1 MFSRLTAVFPQKKEV
16 LSTYFCPMQKL
27 LIAALFLTQF
37 AQAQTVLIKITLL
50 ENNKTPIVGATV
62 KLIERLDTSNIQFAI
77 SDIDGQAKFQAKVD
91 QQYLLDATYTG
102 FAPLN
107 KGLQVRKSTSIYPFF
122 MEEDATAL
130 AAVTI
135 KATKPL
141 MRQEDDMTIVDPG
154 PIAETSTSAYEILE
168 KTPGLFLDQDGNV
181 YLSSTTPASIY
192 INGREQKMSR
202 EDIASMLKNLPPNSI
217 ERLEILR
224 TPSAKYDASG
234 AGGIVNV
241 VLKKGVKIGRTGSL
255 NGGFQQGRFGNQF
268 AGLSLNNSDGGRNS
282 YVNLNY
288 SNRNSYDQLLTT
300 RQLSSD
306 TNLVQSAYTT
316 SPGQSLFA
324 GYGLGFELKPM
335 WTLDFDGRGSY
346 GVNNSAT
353 STQNQILDLSNA
365 LIINDN
371 LNDLQNDG
379 HSFSYD
385 QGAATKYKLDS
396 LGSEL
401 TGDVSYNYQK
411 SLNQQDF
418 DLVSRIPASTT
429 TFGGLGDIRN
439 QRHAFSAQID
449 LKYKFP
455 YKITFETGAKTAW
468 QSFDNETE
476 YKTVI
481 NGAENPD
488 PFRTNAFRYKE
499 AIHAGY
505 LQGSKT
511 FGQFILKAGVR
522 LESTNMFGH
531 QRVPADTSF
540 SIQRADFFP
549 YVFLSRRLFKIASY
563 ELRGYLVYRKSISRP
578 AYSYLNP
585 FPRFLDQYLYEA
597 GNPGLRPQFTENYE
611 ANISFEDR
619 PIFALGR
626 NYTQDIFTNVVYQDP
641 NLPGVAYRTY
651 DNLGKNEETY
661 FKILGAIPP
670 GGKYFFVAGA
680 QYNYNKYN
688 GLYQNEPYAFERG
701 SWSFFTYHQLKLD
714 SRSQMTLFGFYRL
727 KGQMQFYEL
736 SDFGSVNLSI
746 NRQFLKRKLVV
757 TLSMRDVFFTN
768 NNNFTL
774 DQGNIT
780 AFGERRS
787 DTRRFGVNARYSFGL
802 KKREERGTPF
812 NLEGFDKGMN

>member
-1 MFSRLTAVFPQKKEV
+1 
-16 LSTYFCPMQKL
+16 MQKL
-27 LIAALFLTQF
+27 LIAAMFLAQL
-37 AQAQTVLIKITLL
+37 AQAQTVSIKIELL

-62 KLIERLDTSNIQFAI
+62 KLVERLDTNKIQFAI
-77 SDIDGQAKFQAKVD
+77 SDVGGQAKFQASID
-91 QQYLLDATYTG
+91 QQYLLEATYTG
-102 FAPLN
+102 MAPLK
-107 KGLQVRKSTSIYPFF
+107 KGVQVRKSTSVYQFF

-135 KATKPL
+135 KATKPF

-154 PIAETSTSAYEILE
+154 PIAESSTSVYEILE

-202 EDIASMLKNLPPNSI
+202 EDIASMLKNLPPNSV

-234 AGGIVNV
+234 GGGIVNV

-268 AGLSLNNSDGGRNS
+268 AGMSFNNSDGGRSS

-300 RQLSSD
+300 RKLSLD
-306 TNLVQSAYTT
+306 TNLVQDAYTT

-324 GYGLGFELKPM
+324 GYGLGFELKPQ
-335 WTLDFDGRGSY
+335 WTLDFDGRGSI
-346 GVNNSAT
+346 GINNSAT
-353 STQNQILDLSNA
+353 STQNQVLDLSNA

-371 LNDLQNDG
+371 LNDLHNNG

-385 QGAATKYKLDS
+385 QGLATKYKLDS

-401 TGDVSYNYQK
+401 TGDVSYNYNQ
-411 SLNQQDF
+411 SFNQQDF

-439 QRHAFSAQID
+439 HRHSFSAQID

-455 YKITFETGAKTAW
+455 YKITFETGAKTAL
-468 QSFDNETE
+468 QSFDNQTA

-481 NGAENPD
+481 NGSENPD
-488 PFRTNAFRYKE
+488 PFRTSAFNYKE

-522 LESTNMFGH
+522 LESTNMFGQ
-531 QRVPADTSF
+531 QRVPTDTSF

-549 YVFLSRRLFKIASY
+549 YIFLSRRLMKIAGY

-585 FPRFLDQYLYEA
+585 FPRFLDQYLYES
-597 GNPGLRPQFTENYE
+597 GNPALRPQFTENYE

-680 QYNYNKYN
+680 QYNYNKYK
-688 GLYQNEPYAFERG
+688 GLYQNEPYTFERG
-701 SWSFFTYHQLKLD
+701 SWSFFTYHQLKLGD
-714 SRSQMTLFGFYRL
+714 RSQATLFGFYRL
-727 KGQMQFYEL
+727 KGQLQFYEL

-746 NRQFLKRKLVV
+746 NRQFFKRKLVV
-757 TLSMRDVFFTN
+757 TLSLKDVFFTN
-768 NNNFTL
+768 NNEFAL
-774 DQGNIT
+774 SQGNIT
-780 AFGERRS
+780 AFGARSS
-787 DTRRFGVNARYSFGL
+787 DTRRYGLNVRYSFGL
-802 KKREERGTPF
+802 KKREEKGSGF
-812 NLEGFDKGMN
+812 DLNSFDKGGN

>member
-1 MFSRLTAVFPQKKEV
+1 MNDV
-16 LSTYFCPMQKL
+16 LKTYFCGMQKL
-27 LIAALFLTQF
+27 LLAALFFAQLT
-37 AQAQTVLIKITLL
+37 QAQTVSIKIELL
-50 ENNKTPIVGATV
+50 ENNKTPIAGATL
-62 KLIERLDTSNIQFAI
+62 KLMERLDTSKLQFAI
-77 SDIDGQAKFQAKVD
+77 SGVDGSAKFQAQVD
-91 QQYLLDATYTG
+91 QQYLLEATYTG
-102 FAPLN
+102 MAPLK
-107 KGLQVRKSTSIYPFF
+107 KGLLVRKSTSVYQFF
-122 MEEDATAL
+122 MAEDATAL

-181 YLSSTTPASIY
+181 YLSSTTPATIY

-217 ERLEILR
+217 ERLEIMR

-234 AGGIVNV
+234 GGGIVNV

-255 NGGFQQGRFGNQF
+255 SGGMNQGRFGNQF
-268 AGLSLNNSDGGRNS
+268 VGLSLNNSDGGRSS

-300 RQLSSD
+300 RQLSTD
-306 TNLVQSAYTT
+306 TSLVQDAYTT

-324 GYGLGFELKPM
+324 GFGLGFELKPM
-335 WTLDFDGRGSY
+335 WTLDVDGRGSLNF
-346 GVNNSAT
+346 NNSAT
-353 STQNQILDLSNA
+353 NTQNQILDLNNA
-365 LIINDN
+365 FVINDN
-371 LNDLQNDG
+371 LNDLHNDG
-379 HSFSYD
+379 HSFFYD
-385 QGAATKYKLDS
+385 QGISTKYKLDT

-401 TGDVSYNYQK
+401 TADASYAY
-411 SLNQQDF
+411 NQSFNRQDF
-418 DLVSRIPASTT
+418 DLVSIIPVSQTT
-429 TFGGLGDIRN
+429 LGGLGDIESA
-439 QRHAFSAQID
+439 RHSFSAQVD
-449 LKYKFP
+449 FKYKFP
-455 YKITFETGAKTAW
+455 YKITLETGAKTAL
-468 QSFDNETE
+468 QSFDNQTA
-476 YKTVI
+476 YKTIV

-522 LESTNMFGH
+522 LEGTNMFGQ
-531 QRVPADTSF
+531 QRVPSDTSF
-540 SIQRADFFP
+540 SIQRADLFP
-549 YVFLSRRLFKIASY
+549 YVFLSRRLFSIASY

-585 FPRFLDQYLYEA
+585 FPRFLDQYLYES

-611 ANISFEDR
+611 ANISFEER
-619 PIFALGR
+619 PIFAIGR

-661 FKILGAIPP
+661 FKIVGALPP

-688 GLYQNEPYAFERG
+688 GLYQNEPYTFERG
-701 SWSFFTYHQLKLD
+701 SWSFFTYHQLKLGK
-714 SRSQMTLFGFYRL
+714 RSQATLNGFYRL
-727 KGQMQFYEL
+727 KGQLQFYEL

-746 NRQFLKRKLVV
+746 NREFLKRKLVV

-768 NNNFTL
+768 NNNFKL
-774 DQGNIT
+774 DQGSIT
-780 AFGERRS
+780 AFGERFS
-787 DTRRFGVNARYSFGL
+787 DTRRFGVNVRYSFGL
-802 KKREERGTPF
+802 KKREENGG
-812 NLEGFDKGMN
+812 GFDLNSFDKSGG